1 MLFKDEAFGKND
13 LRGIIGEVITPELF
27 EENLYGNNVSLP
39 PVDLII
45 RTGNECRTSN
55 FLPWLANGHESAV
68 YFCAPYW
75 PMFRKLDMLRAIR
88 VYSERQEMK
97 KRAISSSGTKS
108 SVS

>member
-1 MLFKDEAFGKND
+1 MLRTTAKILDDVRKKKIKRED
-13 LRGIIGEVITPELF
+13 ITPELF
-27 EENLYGNNVSLP
+27 EENLYGNSVSLP

-97 KRAISSSGTKS
+97 KRSAC
-108 SVS
+108 